1 MKSVKEVKEE
11 EEQAR
16 KKQTRVML
24 FFRVGMEDILLPLQA
39 HRGRIVVEAF
49 YLKLAPH
56 NLPPV
61 CSLFEA
67 IIVCLDQ
74 QSWFARKL

>member
-24 FFRVGMEDILLPLQA
+24 FFRVGMEDILLSLQA